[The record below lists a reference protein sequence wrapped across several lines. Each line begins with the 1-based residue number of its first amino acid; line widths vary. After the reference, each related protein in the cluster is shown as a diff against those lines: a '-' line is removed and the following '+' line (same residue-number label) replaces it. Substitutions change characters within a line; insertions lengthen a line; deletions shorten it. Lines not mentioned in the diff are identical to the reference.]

1 MKEYLRRFTKLNWK
15 IIVLFAIAIFYAG
28 LFVISIRDSE
38 SPIHYGG
45 DYLAFW
51 SAGKIADE
59 QGFSE
64 IYDLETLRKVQSL
77 ELKLK
82 GFIGES
88 DTSSFITL
96 PAPYLSFFILPFGL
110 LSRIN
115 VESSYWV
122 WVVLNLFIVIG
133 YLIFFIRKT
142 RLQENG
148 LPLNFYQLT
157 LVLASFPLFDNLI
170 NGQLNMFLMV
180 CTGEFVRNAL
190 RKKPVLSEIG
200 RASCRERV

>member
-1 MKEYLRRFTKLNWK
+1 MNPRDERILTTFHEIKRK

-96 PAPYLSFFILPFGL
+96 LLLICRFSFFL
-110 LSRIN
+110 LDYFH
-115 VESSYWV
+115 V
-122 WVVLNLFIVIG
+122 
-133 YLIFFIRKT
+133 
-142 RLQENG
+142 
-148 LPLNFYQLT
+148 
-157 LVLASFPLFDNLI
+157 
-170 NGQLNMFLMV
+170 
-180 CTGEFVRNAL
+180 
-190 RKKPVLSEIG
+190 
-200 RASCRERV
+200 